1 MAAILPGYE
10 YDIFISYRQND
21 NKRDG
26 WVTSFVDALK
36 DELEATL
43 KNPVSIYFDVN
54 PHDGLLESHQVGA
67 SLEKKLKCLVFIP
80 IISQTYCDTQSFA
93 WQHEFLPFNKMATE
107 DRIGMNITLA
117 GGNVASRVLPIK
129 IHDIDAE
136 DQQTLEK
143 ELGGPLR
150 SIDFI
155 YKESGVNRSLK
166 PSDERKL
173 NLEKTDYHNQINKV
187 ANALKD
193 IGNSLIKPIS
203 NEAAPSNPTA
213 SDDAENSPIVKKG
226 LPVTAIAIS
235 ITVALALLLS
245 YLFYFRTD
253 DNSTSP
259 VLSEDPEIRA
269 IAVLPFSNNKPSP
282 ESDYLGF
289 AIANQIIGQL
299 DYNKNLIVRPSSAIR
314 KYDQTDFDASVVGT
328 DLKVNYVLAGSY
340 LKVNDIIRLSIEL
353 VDAAT
358 NNGIWRDEIEVDFK
372 NAFDLQDL
380 VAQKVSDR
388 LNIQFSSTELNIVS
402 LDVPSN
408 PQAYDYYLRSL
419 SYPPSVDGC
428 LNAIEALKK
437 SIVLDS
443 TYAPAYVELGTRS
456 NYIQLYGTLAQRQPR
471 LPIYYY
477 QKALA
482 LNANQLDALIRMAAR
497 YTEIGKIDEA
507 VITIKKA
514 LLLNP
519 NKAHAHFY
527 LGYIYRYAGFI
538 SESIVEMETAL
549 NLYPANSDF
558 RSIGISYM
566 LAGNDEKALNA
577 FALDKGSIWEM
588 GWQLYLYYRQKN
600 YDKVSTLAEKIIKR
614 DPDGVWA
621 MVAQVYISSIE
632 GNPKGGS
639 DPLRQLELLNIDN
652 NGNIIDGET
661 SFFNT
666 FYYQAIGDDE
676 GTLRCL
682 KKAVDNGYF
691 NYPYLLNTAELAHLN
706 DNEDYKKILSSAKAK
721 HEAFKKKFLE

>member
-314 KYDQTDFDASVVGT
+314 KYDQTDYDASVVGT

-419 SYPPSVDGC
+419 SYPPSVEGC
-428 LNAIEALKK
+428 LNAIEMLKK

-443 TYAPAYVELGTRS
+443 TYAPAYVEFGTRS
-456 NYIQLYGTLAQRQPR
+456 NYLQLYGTLAQRQPKR
-471 LPIYYY
+471 PIYYY

-482 LNANQLDALIRMAAR
+482 LNGNQLDALISMAAR
-497 YTEIGKIDEA
+497 YTEIGRIDEA
-507 VITIKKA
+507 VKTIKKA
-514 LLLNP
+514 LQLNP
-519 NKAHAHFY
+519 NNAHAHFY

-538 SESIVEMETAL
+538 PESIEEMEIAL
-549 NLYPANSDF
+549 NLYPANTDF
-558 RSIGISYM
+558 RSIGISYI

-577 FALDKGSIWEM
+577 FTLDKGSIWEM
-588 GWQLYLYYRQKN
+588 GWQILIYYRQGN
-600 YDKVSTLAEKIIKR
+600 FDKVSTIAEKIIDR
-614 DPDGVWA
+614 TPDGVWA

-632 GNPKGGS
+632 GNPQAGS
-639 DPLRQLELLNIDN
+639 ANLRELELLNIDS
-652 NGNIIDGET
+652 NGGIIDGES
-661 SFFNT
+661 SFLNAL
-666 FYYQAIGDDE
+666 YYQVIGDDE

-682 KKAVDNGYF
+682 KRAVDNGYF
-691 NYPYLLNTAELAHLN
+691 NYPYLLNAAELAHLN
-706 DNEDYKKILSSAKAK
+706 DNEDYKKIQSSAKAK